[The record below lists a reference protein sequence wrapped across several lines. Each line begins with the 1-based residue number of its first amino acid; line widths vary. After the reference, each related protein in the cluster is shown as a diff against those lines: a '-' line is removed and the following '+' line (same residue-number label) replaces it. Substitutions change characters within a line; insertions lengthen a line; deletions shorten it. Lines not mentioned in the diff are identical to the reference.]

1 MPNHLTTYSFIL
13 TRNDIN
19 TLNKKTESASQTNA
33 TFSDH
38 GKLAEAI
45 GAQIREFRKQ
55 LKMTVADAARQA
67 DLSPG
72 MLSKIERGITS
83 PSLNTLAAIANSLNV
98 PVTAFFRKYE
108 EQHDCTFV
116 KSGQGLEIE
125 RHGTRA
131 GHVYRLLGHNIGGS
145 VNAEPYLITLTDESE
160 VFPLFQHQG
169 VEFIYMLEGEVIYRH
184 ANQTYRLQVGDSL
197 YFDSDAP
204 HGPEELITLP
214 IRFIALLCK
223 PQGDE

>member
-1 MPNHLTTYSFIL
+1 MKKKSES
-13 TRNDIN
+13 TRSTN
-19 TLNKKTESASQTNA
+19 TI
-33 TFSDH
+33 FSDH
-38 GKLAEAI
+38 GKLADAI

-55 LKMTVADAARQA
+55 LKMTVADAAKQA

-83 PSLNTLAAIANSLNV
+83 PSLNTLAAIANALNV

-108 EQHDCTFV
+108 EQRDCTFV
-116 KSGQGLEIE
+116 KSGHGLEIK
-125 RHGTRA
+125 RYGTRA
-131 GHVYRLLGHNIGGS
+131 GHVYRLLGHNIGGR

-184 ANQTYRLQVGDSL
+184 ANQTYRLQPGDSL

-204 HGPEELITLP
+204 HGPEELISLP

>member
-1 MPNHLTTYSFIL
+1 MIHLTSVL
-13 TRNDIN
+13 TVGEIIA
-19 TLNKKTESASQTNA
+19 LNKKSKLAQHPNA

-38 GKLAEAI
+38 GKLADAI

-55 LKMTVADAARQA
+55 LKMTVADAAKQA

-83 PSLNTLAAIANSLNV
+83 PSLNTLAAIANALNV

-108 EQHDCTFV
+108 EQRDCTFV
-116 KSGQGLEIE
+116 KSGHGLEIE